1 MDSERGYRMK
11 RFAFQARLTKPG
23 KGNKYYI
30 RKADGGYSDAIIG
43 RPTDP
48 ECNVLSNCSG
58 YSYGRFNEV
67 GGWGECKY
75 LAPVNAE
82 NFIDF
87 AGDCKVG
94 MTPKLGACMV
104 WQKGTKSGQDGA
116 GHVASVEQVVS
127 PTCVVTSESSYGGQA
142 FYTKKREMGSD
153 GRWGQPKEFTFL
165 GFIYKPAVPD
175 DEPELKVGDVVNFV
189 GKKQYIWQN
198 GTAPIKAKPGKATIT
213 KIKAG
218 SLHPYHLIRD
228 KSSGSNVYG
237 WVDAEDIFEA
247 PKPEW
252 IPKVGDVVYFN
263 GGDQYQWQNG
273 TEARQAAAGMATIT
287 KIYTNGAKHPYHL
300 IRVKGGTSDVWGF
313 VDRETFEQKAG
324 VGYGD
329 I

>member
-1 MDSERGYRMK
+1 MK

-30 RKADGGYSDAIIG
+30 RKADGGYSDAILG
-43 RPTDP
+43 KPTDP
-48 ECNVLSNCSG
+48 ECNVIANCSG

-104 WQKGTKSGQDGA
+104 WQKGATKSGADGA

-165 GFIYKPAVPD
+165 GFIYNPAVPD

-273 TEARQAAAGMATIT
+273 TEARQATAGMATIT